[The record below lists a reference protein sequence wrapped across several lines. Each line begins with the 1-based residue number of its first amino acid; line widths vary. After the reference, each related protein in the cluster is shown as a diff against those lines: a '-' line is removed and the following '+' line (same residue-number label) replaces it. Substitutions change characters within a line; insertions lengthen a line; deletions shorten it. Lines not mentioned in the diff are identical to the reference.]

1 MVRCDCLCRPVSGL
15 SRRLLMLSLFSR
27 LLLPFLLLL
36 LCQPL
41 QAAQKDPLVR
51 LAAMPNASLLL
62 EENGKTV
69 ASKLAGRQMIPA
81 STLKLLTGLAALE
94 HWGEEHRFE
103 TRFYLQDNILWVR
116 GGGDP
121 FLVSEELDLIVTAL
135 QEQGVHKLDG
145 ISTDATLFDSDL
157 KIGGR
162 SSSDNPYDAPISSLA
177 ANFNTVSYKKS
188 ANKII
193 SAEPQTPMTA
203 LGKKIARRY
212 AKKKSRGRV
221 NLISEEN
228 GPRYFAELLAAKLR
242 LAGVAVKNRLSAGQ
256 VPHGLKPIYTHKNS
270 RTLSTVVAAMMEHS
284 SNFIANSLFLLMAG
298 DKGPLD
304 MNKAQQRMQKWIRK
318 RFKWKEFKVVEGAGL
333 SRENHLSARQLLEVV
348 KEFKPYRELLPNHKG
363 KVLAKTGTL
372 RGISCYAGFLKRDGS
387 WQPFSL
393 LINQPSDYYFRV
405 RVAEA
410 LSTRHRLPT
419 ALCGKDC

>member
-1 MVRCDCLCRPVSGL
+1 MMSP
-15 SRRLLMLSLFSR
+15 FSR
-27 LLLPFLLLL
+27 HLLPVLLLL

-41 QAAQKDPLVR
+41 QAAQLDPLDK

-69 ASKLAGRQMIPA
+69 ASKQAGRQMIPA

-94 HWGEEHRFE
+94 RWGEEHRFE
-103 TRFYLQDNILWVR
+103 TRFYLQDDILWVR

-121 FLVSEELDLIVTAL
+121 YLVSEEIDLIVTAL
-135 QEQGVHKLDG
+135 QEQGINQLDG
-145 ISTDATLFDSDL
+145 ISTDATLFDTNLQID
-157 KIGGR
+157 GR
-162 SSSDNPYDAPISSLA
+162 SNSNNPYDAPISSLA
-177 ANFNTVSYKKS
+177 ANFNTVSYKKA

-203 LGKKIARRY
+203 LGKSVARRY
-212 AKKKSRGRV
+212 AKKKSHGRV

-242 LAGVAVKNRLSAGQ
+242 LAGVAVKNSLSAGQ

-270 RTLSTVVAAMMEHS
+270 HTLSEVVASMMEHS

-298 DKGPLD
+298 EKGPLD
-304 MNKAQQRMQKWIRK
+304 MQKAQQRMQKWIRK
-318 RFKWKEFKVVEGAGL
+318 RFNWKEFAVVEGAGL
-333 SRENHLSARQLLEVV
+333 SRENHLSARQLMEVV
-348 KEFKPYRELLPNHKG
+348 KAFSPYRELLPKHED
-363 KVLAKTGTL
+363 KVMAKTGTL
-372 RGISCYAGFLKRDGS
+372 KGVSCYAGFIKRDGD

-393 LINQPSDYYFRV
+393 LINQPSEYNFRV